1 MCCFWGYGSSG
12 SHWSGRTRPTQPSMS
27 SQNLAIKLST
37 LVAKGDS
44 NHPYMR
50 KFPYRDLL
58 EKVQVYLDSFLAE
71 HPSDFLLKV
80 TGWVPPSVA
89 VVVC

>member
-1 MCCFWGYGSSG
+1 MCLD
-12 SHWSGRTRPTQPSMS
+12 S

-50 KFPYRDLL
+50 NYPFKHLL
-58 EKVQVYLDSFLAE
+58 EKVQLFLDRYLAE
-71 HPSDFLLKV
+71 NPSDFLLKV
-80 TGWVPPSVA
+80 NRLVTSASLWGA
-89 VVVC
+89 VVQ